1 MLYYLYYRHYPPG
14 DYVSAIKIT
23 TRIAEIKPGDAEN
36 EINALVVQ
44 ENLLIGKESR
54 TAQRE
59 REINSLENLIAAHP
73 DPLDY
78 LPNVMMSVTKVE
90 EVLVE
95 SICRGDIK
103 PTAKQL
109 APLRCKFLTN
119 NLPFLKIAP
128 FKVEEL
134 SLEPYITVFHEVI
147 SDAEIAFVKKLSQS
161 EVSAHVLCYSLN
173 TNRNQ

>member
-1 MLYYLYYRHYPPG
+1 M
-14 DYVSAIKIT
+14 SAIEIT
-23 TRIAEIKPGDAEN
+23 TRISQINPGDAEN
-36 EINALVVQ
+36 EMNALVVQ

-59 REINSLENLIAAHP
+59 RQINSMEKLIADNP

-95 SICRGDIK
+95 AICRGDIK

-109 APLRCKFLTN
+109 APLRCKYITN
-119 NLPFLKIAP
+119 NSPFLKIAP
-128 FKVEEL
+128 FKVEEM
-134 SLEPYITVFHEVI
+134 SLEPYIVVFHEVI
-147 SDAEIAFVKKLSQS
+147 SDTEIATVKKLSQS
-161 EVSAHVLCYSLN
+161 EVRTFESTSN
-173 TNRNQ
+173 